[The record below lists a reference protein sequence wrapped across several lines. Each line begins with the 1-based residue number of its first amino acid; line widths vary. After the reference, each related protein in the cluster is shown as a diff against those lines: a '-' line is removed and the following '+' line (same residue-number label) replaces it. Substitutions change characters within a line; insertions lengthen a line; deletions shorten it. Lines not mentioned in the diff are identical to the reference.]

1 MAFHAFHTLSF
12 PWPSSGVAGNS
23 ILAIIVAPA
32 SDPAHETERGYL
44 SFKDGELNMGYVPK
58 DAEWYLAEIVQE
70 LADGRVGGP
79 HNHLVRVVGMEEVE
93 GRARVSD
100 DQKRIAEVLSFF
112 EKSGAISSK

>member
-1 MAFHAFHTLSF
+1 MDANRGGNLCQGRARHLAHSHSLNLIDNDVLPSGPPLSSPF
-12 PWPSSGVAGNS
+12 WWDKAS
-23 ILAIIVAPA
+23 PA
-32 SDPAHETERGYL
+32 VLGP
-44 SFKDGELNMGYVPK
+44 V
-58 DAEWYLAEIVQE
+58 
-70 LADGRVGGP
+70 ADGRVGGP